1 MSELYEQIVS
11 QRGSFER
18 LLARIPGFRGY
29 VEKGS
34 RRTADR
40 LLRDHIANLLTQR
53 IQRLVEIELRLLD
66 NGGLSYMSRTQS
78 VKTKLQTYRDRVKA
92 AAPGYSGFMEAIKVD
107 EEALERIYAFDEA
120 QIRYLDRMDEA
131 LNTVAA
137 AVDKGEGIEEALRQL
152 DQIAVEANQAFSLRE
167 DVLTDLNKSLGG

>member
-131 LNTVAA
+131 LNAVAA